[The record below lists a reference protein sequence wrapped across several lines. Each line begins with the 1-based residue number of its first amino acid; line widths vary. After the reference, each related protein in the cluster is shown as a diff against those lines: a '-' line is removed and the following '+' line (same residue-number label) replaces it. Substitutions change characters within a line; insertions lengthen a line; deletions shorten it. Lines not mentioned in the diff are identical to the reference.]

1 VEGVALEHLPH
12 RTKLAGASTETADG
26 RSQPVGIEVEAHDP
40 GAAFEGAVAVTP
52 LAAARVEEALTGAKL
67 KPLEIDRE
75 QH

>member
-1 VEGVALEHLPH
+1 MGEGFTLRVGLQVVVQ
-12 RTKLAGASTETADG
+12 LAATQHEAT
-26 RSQPVGIEVEAHDP
+26 QPGGIEVEAHDP
-40 GAAFEGAVAVTP
+40 SAAFEGAVAVTP